1 MGKMFAVIKREYL
14 ERVRSKWFVVATV
27 FGPLMMAV
35 LTILPAYM
43 ASKTTPSNEVANIV
57 ILDAS
62 GTGLGGRISQQL
74 GALGRTPQVRAITPA
89 GIALAE
95 STATRE
101 VINKSFEGYL
111 VVDALTQ
118 SGERARYAG
127 RNASTIPDIER
138 LQDATRGAV
147 LAMRFEAAG
156 LDAQKVQSLSS
167 VKLRL
172 ETERLT
178 EQGRGSSGRGNV
190 VLAYV
195 VALLLYMSI
204 ILYGQSILMGVIEEK
219 TQRVAEVVV
228 ASIPSDKLLAGKV
241 LGVGAVG
248 LTQQVVWVT
257 SGLLLLKFQQ
267 PIMKA
272 MGLPAVGMQIPQ
284 VSIGTGLAFFAYF
297 VLGFIFFTSLFAAAG
312 SMVSSTQDAQQVSTP
327 LTFLIVPSILLL
339 TPVLLQPNGTLAR
352 VVTLIP
358 FTSPILMPVRMS
370 ITSVPWWEVAASI
383 TILIATCLGAIWLAA
398 RIYRVGVLM
407 YGKKPSL
414 REVLRWVRL
423 AR

>member
-138 LQDATRGAV
+138 LQEATRGAV

-178 EQGRGSSGRGNV
+178 EQGRGSSGKGNV

-272 MGLPAVGMQIPQ
+272 MGLPAVGMQMPQ
-284 VSIGTGLAFFAYF
+284 LSIGTGLASERASTTH
-297 VLGFIFFTSLFAAAG
+297 TSLGQSSPLSRTHSSLTMSRLRLNSG
-312 SMVSSTQDAQQVSTP
+312 STVWVKP
-327 LTFLIVPSILLL
+327 L
-339 TPVLLQPNGTLAR
+339 
-352 VVTLIP
+352 
-358 FTSPILMPVRMS
+358 
-370 ITSVPWWEVAASI
+370 
-383 TILIATCLGAIWLAA
+383 
-398 RIYRVGVLM
+398 
-407 YGKKPSL
+407 
-414 REVLRWVRL
+414 
-423 AR
+423 